1 MLNEKGTRRGQ
12 AQPMVLKTVDQDW
25 TAEIGVSRW
34 DLRSDSRSVGSR
46 GWKWRDHARDTR
58 GSPRGC
64 G

>member
-1 MLNEKGTRRGQ
+1 MLNEKGTWKGQ
-12 AQPMVLKTVDQDW
+12 AQPTVLKTVDQDW

-34 DLRSDSRSVGSR
+34 GLGSEFRSVGSR
-46 GWKWRDHARDTR
+46 GWKGTDHACDTR